1 MYNTEEKC
9 MELSEKLK
17 KICVAKGSTPY
28 KLAKKAGLSSSTIS
42 GFLKGKSKPRIDTLL
57 IICNQLEISMTDFL
71 DERGRMEK
79 YVKEEE
85 ELVTVYRSLS
95 DEKRKQL
102 NIYLKMLGEYNGRID
117 D

>member
-9 MELSEKLK
+9 TELSEKLK
-17 KICVAKGSTPY
+17 KICEAKGNTPY
-28 KLAKKAGLSSSTIS
+28 KLAKKAGISSSTIS
-42 GFLKGKSKPRIDTLL
+42 GFLKGKTKPRIDTLL